1 MQNGLAAHLTRWK
14 AWYAIFAVPALII
27 GSTVAVLGGLAGSQ
41 GARETLSS
49 LLMPVQFVAIVALA
63 LGAIALVTRKLP
75 TVEDLGLRRGLSGRD
90 AIIVLVVFAV
100 THLLF
105 WLLAFVPG
113 QDTGSATEIF
123 AEMNLDGP
131 LLPAVMGVIA
141 SVIFAPVCE
150 ELLYRGAVL
159 RPIHDHLARG
169 GRAGLGAVLGI
180 LVSAV
185 MFAFPHLGGSL
196 TGVEAFSYLLTGV
209 AFGAVYVL
217 TGSMTAAMMTHVLQ
231 SWAAF
236 GQVLVFGRG
245 DAAVSPLIWILVL
258 GCPLW
263 VYLCARGLRAV
274 LPHDRPGAATA
285 GGDGAAAGGGPTAG
299 GGSVPG
305 RR

>member
-1 MQNGLAAHLTRWK
+1 M
-14 AWYAIFAVPALII
+14 PALIV
-27 GSTVAVLGGLAGSQ
+27 GSTVAVLSGLAGSQ
-41 GARETLSS
+41 AAREALSS

-63 LGAIALVTRKLP
+63 LGAIALVARKLP

-90 AIIVLVVFAV
+90 AIIVFVVFAV

-105 WLLAFVPG
+105 WLFSLVPG
-113 QDTGSATEIF
+113 QDTDSATEIF
-123 AEMNLDGP
+123 AEMKLDGP
-131 LLPAVMGVIA
+131 LLPAAMVVIA
-141 SVIFAPVCE
+141 SVIGAPVCE
-150 ELLYRGAVL
+150 EILYRGAVL

-180 LVSAV
+180 LVSAL

-196 TGVEAFSYLLTGV
+196 TGVEAISYLITGA
-209 AFGAVYVL
+209 AFGIVYVL
-217 TGSMTAAMMTHVLQ
+217 TGSMTAAMIAHALQ

-245 DAAVSPLIWILVL
+245 DASVSPLIWILVL

-263 VYLCARGLRAV
+263 VYLCARGLRAL
-274 LPHDRPGAATA
+274 LPHDRRGAAPA
-285 GGDGAAAGGGPTAG
+285 DSAQPAGGGGAPD
-299 GGSVPG
+299 